1 MTTCSPGPSVAHT
14 GPKAA
19 GGPCLWGA
27 GWGNGEYLPRSKE
40 GASVTA
46 CYPHLPNS
54 RQLPSL
60 LPSLASP
67 ASRGLQALLTQI
79 HGVLPEFC
87 MFSWSR
93 VSGSCLRGHISCQ
106 EPLGLPGITIASPT
120 VAKSS
125 KPFPRPPSCFSEDG
139 ALRERAAGQ
148 LLPTVLCLALPTRSI
163 RFRSQ
168 QRTLPQEHLVCATSL
183 SNARHCASP
192 SDTSL

>member
-1 MTTCSPGPSVAHT
+1 MTTCSPDPSVAHT

-27 GWGNGEYLPRSKE
+27 GRGRGEYLPRSKE
-40 GASVTA
+40 GTSVTA
-46 CYPHLPNS
+46 CYPHLPDS
-54 RQLPSL
+54 HQLPSL

-79 HGVLPEFC
+79 HSILPEFC

-106 EPLGLPGITIASPT
+106 EPLGLPGITVASPT

-125 KPFPRPPSCFSEDG
+125 KPFPQPPSCFS
-139 ALRERAAGQ
+139 AGQ
-148 LLPTVLCLALPTRSI
+148 LLPTVLCLALPTLSI

-183 SNARHCASP
+183 SNAQHCASP